1 MICIKINADIP
12 ISNVIFFFHVYL
24 YKPML
29 FICILGIHIC
39 SFKGYSDS
47 YHTFAN
53 YYLLLHVHDFHNW
66 SFLTNYHQNI

>member
-1 MICIKINADIP
+1 
-12 ISNVIFFFHVYL
+12 
-24 YKPML
+24 ML

-53 YYLLLHVHDFHNW
+53 NYLLLHVHDFHNW